1 MSATQRF
8 RIEAPASELERLIA
22 ELDSLG
28 TLGIEEGTGA
38 LLAYFPL
45 DAPAGPVAELADAGR
60 GVRISGPEP
69 VPALDWG
76 REWRRGLEPRRV
88 GALWIRPSW
97 CASRGEPELL
107 IDPEQGFGSGEHATT
122 RLCLELLMQL
132 LRPGERVL
140 DVGTGSGILALAA
153 RRLGS
158 GPTLGLD
165 VDEQACRNARDNAA
179 RNRIRAPV
187 VCGSLD
193 VLASHARYG
202 ITVAN
207 MLVGELEPLLEPISR
222 HAERALVLSGYLE
235 GERERLRSSV
245 ASLGWRPQRE
255 MSEAQSG
262 DLWCASS
269 WLHADSL
276 Q

>member
-22 ELDSLG
+22 ELHSLG
-28 TLGIEEGTGA
+28 TLGIEEQTGA
-38 LLAYFPL
+38 LLAYFPA
-45 DAPAGPVAELADAGR
+45 DAAPGSVAALADAGR

-69 VPALDWG
+69 VAASDWG
-76 REWRRGLEPRRV
+76 REWRRGLEPRRI

-132 LRPGERVL
+132 LRPGEGVL

-158 GPTLGLD
+158 GSTLGLD

-193 VLASHARYG
+193 ALAGHVRYD
-202 ITVAN
+202 IAVAN
-207 MLVGELEPLLEPISR
+207 MLLGELEPLLEPISR
-222 HAERALVLSGYLE
+222 HAKRALILSGHLE
-235 GERERLRSSV
+235 AERERLRV
-245 ASLGWRPQRE
+245 KVEELGWRPERE
-255 MSEAQSG
+255 LSETQSG
-262 DLWCASS
+262 DLWLASS
-269 WLHADSL
+269 WLHAEAL